1 MDTSTSRLLRMPQ
14 VQAQVGLS
22 KSQIYKLIE
31 QGSFPKQIK
40 VCQRVS
46 AWLSGDIEA
55 WVEQRVLESGRTTG
69 ASSGGLIHPR
79 VLPFPLQTV
88 QPTQHPE

>member
-1 MDTSTSRLLRMPQ
+1 MNTSTSRLLRMPQ

-31 QGSFPKQIK
+31 QGSFPKQIR

-46 AWLSGDIEA
+46 AWLSGDIDT
-55 WVEQRVLESGRTTG
+55 WVEQRVLESTQEEQ
-69 ASSGGLIHPR
+69 LE
-79 VLPFPLQTV
+79 LPLGD
-88 QPTQHPE
+88 

>member
-1 MDTSTSRLLRMPQ
+1 MDNQISRLLRLPQ

-31 QGSFPKQIK
+31 QGEFPRQIK

-46 AWLSGDIEA
+46 AWLASDVDSWID
-55 WVEQRVLESGRTTG
+55 QRVLESQEEQ
-69 ASSGGLIHPR
+69 LE
-79 VLPFPLQTV
+79 LPFVPKDAD
-88 QPTQHPE
+88 E

>member
-1 MDTSTSRLLRMPQ
+1 LPISSLLSFNKQQEITMDTSTSRLLRMPQ

-55 WVEQRVLESGRTTG
+55 WVEQRVLESTQEEQ
-69 ASSGGLIHPR
+69 LE
-79 VLPFPLQTV
+79 LPLGD
-88 QPTQHPE
+88 

>member
-31 QGSFPKQIK
+31 QGSFPKQI
-40 VCQRVS
+40 RES
-46 AWLSGDIEA
+46 AKESLLGSSGDIEA
-55 WVEQRVLESGRTTG
+55 WVEQRVLESTQEEQME
-69 ASSGGLIHPR
+69 
-79 VLPFPLQTV
+79 LPLGD
-88 QPTQHPE
+88 

>member
-1 MDTSTSRLLRMPQ
+1 MVTSTSRLLRMPQ
-14 VQAQVGLS
+14 VQAKVDLS

-46 AWLSGDIEA
+46 AWFSGDIET
-55 WVEQRVLESGRTTG
+55 WVEQRVLESTQEEQ
-69 ASSGGLIHPR
+69 LE
-79 VLPFPLQTV
+79 LPLGD
-88 QPTQHPE
+88 